1 MDSGDIVVFLALFT
15 LLAVAIFALW
25 SKRKT
30 EARLDDP
37 TTPKSTLAADKNDHG
52 KPADV

>member
-30 EARLDDP
+30 EDRLENP
-37 TTPKSTLAADKNDHG
+37 SAPKSTLAADKSDHG
-52 KPADV
+52 KPADA